1 MKPLIKTLKT
11 AKWSVRARTAE
22 VIGKIGG
29 EEALNALIGLLIG
42 KTRDENRHVRGK
54 AAEALGRIGDE
65 RALKALRNA
74 QKDEFVFVKDKAEIA
89 IHKILRKHETTRI
102 FNFDNGEVSFDY
114 SDHWEIIST
123 SDAKK
128 VVRGLYENNSITLSL
143 NRNTNASEVSSHE
156 FAEMLKDVFRVQGS
170 KVIDENYYEKYGM
183 GIYEIYG
190 ENHDVAPTSILIIS
204 FKKGNLLYYMW
215 FVGDPTVFED
225 AGEDIKIMVDS
236 FYIYD

>member
-1 MKPLIKTLKT
+1 M
-11 AKWSVRARTAE
+11 
-22 VIGKIGG
+22 
-29 EEALNALIGLLIG
+29 LIG

-128 VVRGLYENNSITLSL
+128 VVRDYMKTI
-143 NRNTNASEVSSHE
+143 
-156 FAEMLKDVFRVQGS
+156 
-170 KVIDENYYEKYGM
+170 
-183 GIYEIYG
+183 
-190 ENHDVAPTSILIIS
+190 P
-204 FKKGNLLYYMW
+204 LLYHLIGTPMRLKYHH
-215 FVGDPTVFED
+215 TNLQRC
-225 AGEDIKIMVDS
+225 
-236 FYIYD
+236 